1 MGRDK
6 NLTVEATWEGGYR
19 CTVATRQFRI
29 KIDEPESAGGGDT
42 GPQPSEVFLASLTS
56 CFCLALAW
64 KAGRD
69 GTELPGLRVVG
80 RAERAG
86 RELRYERIVLTA
98 TADVPGE
105 ELARLVE
112 RARRLCWVSNT
123 LAKPPAVEYR
133 TTEDP

>member
-1 MGRDK
+1 MDALEVSARWDGGYAVG
-6 NLTVEATWEGGYR
+6 VEARGH
-19 CTVATRQFRI
+19 RI
-29 KIDEPESAGGGDT
+29 AVDEPFTAGGEDGGMMPT
-42 GPQPSEVFLASLTS
+42 EVFLASLAS

-69 GTELPGLRVVG
+69 GTELPGLRVDG

-86 RELRYERIVLTA
+86 RELRYDRIVLTA

-105 ELARLVE
+105 ELAPLVE
-112 RARRLCWVSNT
+112 HARRLCWVSNT

-133 TTEDP
+133 TMEVP